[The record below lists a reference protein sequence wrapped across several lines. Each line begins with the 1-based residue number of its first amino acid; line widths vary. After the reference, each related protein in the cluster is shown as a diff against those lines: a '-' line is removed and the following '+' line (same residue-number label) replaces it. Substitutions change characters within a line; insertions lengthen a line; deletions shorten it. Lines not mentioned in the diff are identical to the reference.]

1 MIFNQLFFSIFI
13 QNKFGVFWHSY
24 VHKCKQG
31 EHHTFVYTSER
42 IDITQHSWAQR
53 DLWTTSCLKL
63 KQRSSLRS
71 ASTHTLRRR
80 WTWASLTSLIFT
92 EKDKD
97 LSMNPKASLPS
108 WQIGV
113 CLKSPFVFL
122 KTPCTRT
129 KTIKVKRTK
138 QNKHLISHKDLW
150 ILQGFKF
157 SYKIFNHAAITRQ
170 TN

>member
-1 MIFNQLFFSIFI
+1 MYISA
-13 QNKFGVFWHSY
+13 NKVNITHSY
-24 VHKCKQG
+24 TPQKGSTSPSTAGHK
-31 EHHTFVYTSER
+31 ETSEPLPVWNWNR
-42 IDITQHSWAQR
+42 GA
-53 DLWTTSCLKL
+53 
-63 KQRSSLRS
+63 RS

-113 CLKSPFVFL
+113 CLKSPFLFL

-170 TN
+170 TNWTFPFWIS